1 MTKQISEQT
10 ILITGATDGLGKET
24 ARKLAALGAR
34 LILHGRNKAKLQSVV
49 SALTAEF
56 PDARVDTILADFSS
70 LAQVRA
76 MAAEINQRFDR
87 LDILVNNAGVMP
99 SGRQLS
105 QDGYELAFAVN
116 YLATFLL
123 TNLLL
128 PLLKRSAPAR
138 VINLSSVSHKLLLVN
153 PNLIDKHPGYI
164 GWMNYARA
172 KLLLTAFTFA
182 LGRRVQSSGISCLA
196 LHPGIIVGTK
206 VNSVRWL
213 RSQTTREEGAD
224 TMVNCCVNPAFENIG
239 GAYISIDRVAKAN
252 PQARSVRF
260 QELVW
265 EKSLKWC
272 GLSGPGSDRFNR
284 QPTAVKELCSQH
296 NKL

>member
-1 MTKQISEQT
+1 
-10 ILITGATDGLGKET
+10 
-24 ARKLAALGAR
+24 
-34 LILHGRNKAKLQSVV
+34 
-49 SALTAEF
+49 
-56 PDARVDTILADFSS
+56 
-70 LAQVRA
+70 
-76 MAAEINQRFDR
+76 
-87 LDILVNNAGVMP
+87 MP
-99 SGRQLS
+99 SGRQLC
-105 QDGYELAFAVN
+105 QVGYELAFAVN

-138 VINLSSVSHKLLLVN
+138 VISLSSVSHKLLLVN
-153 PNLIDKHPGYI
+153 PNLIDKHPGSI

-260 QELVW
+260 QELMW

-272 GLSGPGSDRFNR
+272 GLSGTGPDRFNR